1 MLNDSRN
8 RAECPAT
15 MTTVLD
21 YEAGWLIE
29 WADSNISMVLQLK
42 DGSKVMLLDGK
53 EWYRSEDG
61 QSAFVLS
68 GRAFTGHG

>member
-29 WADSNISMVLQLK
+29 RADPNISMVLQLK
-42 DGSKVMLLDGK
+42 NGSKVMLLDGK
-53 EWYRSEDG
+53 E
-61 QSAFVLS
+61 
-68 GRAFTGHG
+68 